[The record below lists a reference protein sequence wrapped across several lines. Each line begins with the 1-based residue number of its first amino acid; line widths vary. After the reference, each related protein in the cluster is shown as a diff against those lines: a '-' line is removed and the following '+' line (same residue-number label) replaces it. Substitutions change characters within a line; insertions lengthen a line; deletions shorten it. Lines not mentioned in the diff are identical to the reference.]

1 MAISKVTT
9 SNTNT
14 INKVTVTDGDA
25 ISIITVGTQ
34 GLAGAATL
42 LGKSTEAETV
52 GSSDAGST
60 VIYDHSN
67 ARWLATTS
75 SNATSLT
82 TKLAGLV
89 FTAGG
94 ATVTG
99 VLDEDN
105 LGSDSNTK
113 LATQQSIKAYVDA
126 QITAQDFDF
135 QGDTGLS
142 LIHI

>member
-60 VIYDHSN
+60 VTVSYTH
-67 ARWLATTS
+67 LTLPTT
-75 SNATSLT
+75 
-82 TKLAGLV
+82 
-89 FTAGG
+89 
-94 ATVTG
+94 
-99 VLDEDN
+99 
-105 LGSDSNTK
+105 
-113 LATQQSIKAYVDA
+113 
-126 QITAQDFDF
+126 
-135 QGDTGLS
+135 
-142 LIHI
+142 